1 MARALPNWAR
11 RLGKRRVDPFT
22 RASRDGLDLLTA
34 PPYDMSEEIRTTLDA
49 EVREMVQRLL
59 PGAVDAYSRDALDD
73 WIEARAE
80 QLVARLDSEREE
92 RQAVWEALVGLAK
105 EEATRRKSRYDVDLD
120 DLLRAQHALEV
131 AREAL
136 THARGIGDLAPRP
149 APPDREPIRSTLGKV
164 DIDAGWIPEQSTR
177 DRAGGGR
184 LSSLRM
190 LRAMPMLGV
199 DLRGAKSHVNG
210 ANGSAHSVA
219 SNGSAHTN
227 GSHTNGSAH
236 SGSTTATLPKD
247 DSQNE
252 DDDADR
258 N

>member
-22 RASRDGLDLLTA
+22 RASRDGLDLLAA

-120 DLLRAQHALEV
+120 NLLRAQHALEV

-136 THARGIGDLAPRP
+136 TRTRGIGDLSARP
-149 APPDREPIRSTLGKV
+149 APPDCDEIRSTLGKI
-164 DIDAGWIPEQSTR
+164 DIDADWIPEQSTR
-177 DRAGGGR
+177 TRAGGGQ

-190 LRAMPMLGV
+190 LRTIPGLGV
-199 DLRGAKSHVNG
+199 GVEGALPHGNG
-210 ANGSAHSVA
+210 RNGSAP
-219 SNGSAHTN
+219 
-227 GSHTNGSAH
+227 TNGSAATN
-236 SGSTTATLPKD
+236 GSATTNGKTATLPSD
-247 DSQNE
+247 HLHNE

-258 N
+258 H